1 MGLAVVNTSTCL
13 PHAGRE
19 ECQLC
24 VEQCRDAGYHAIEF
38 LRVGVLVDA
47 EGMPVEESGFLAP
60 VVVAE
65 KCVGCGLCQSRCH
78 GINVSSRGV
87 LSRAA
92 VEVAAGPGRE
102 DRLLA
107 GSYLAL
113 REQERQAKGAAQEK
127 ATPPTGADTYLPD
140 FLR

>member
-1 MGLAVVNTSTCL
+1 MGLAAVNTHTCL

-19 ECQLC
+19 ACQLC
-24 VEQCRDAGYHAIEF
+24 VDRCRDAGYQAIEF
-38 LRVGVLVDA
+38 LRVGVQVDA

-65 KCVGCGLCQSRCH
+65 RCVGCGLCQSRCH
-78 GINVSSRGV
+78 AINVSARRV
-87 LSRAA
+87 LSAA
-92 VEVAAGPGRE
+92 AIEVAAGPGRE
-102 DRLLA
+102 DRLLT

-113 REQERQAKGAAQEK
+113 RKQERRTKGAAQQK
-127 ATPPTGADTYLPD
+127 AGPPARTDTYLPD